1 MTQTARVIEEKI
13 VYGICLAAAIIASL
27 IFIAILAKVF
37 VTAIPSLTFY
47 FLTHAESQTPRLGM
61 GIANAIVGTVII
73 SLIATVLAIP
83 LALGTAV
90 YLQRYAKNRR
100 LAGTF
105 RFFLEVLSGTPSI
118 VIGIFGLLV
127 LVWILRPITGGFSL
141 IAGSVALSILIMPV
155 IERSIEEAITKVPT
169 DLEEGSYALGADQ
182 WQTVR
187 NITLPVALSG
197 ILTGAILGFGR
208 SAEESAVVI
217 LTAGYSQF
225 IPEFTVRANPN
236 LLFGIK
242 IYPLQ
247 DLVGTMPAAVYNS
260 YEMQNIIPV
269 SNAFAIAFVLILFV
283 LVVNITAKIIVN
295 RYFRE
300 NSEKDTGFDLMAK
313 IRSYTKNNPTGK
325 RESNSSPENVYC
337 SESSSAHSP
346 ENAGTNPDYS
356 SPGTEPVQ
364 TQIPAAGNRKNTGL
378 SPINGIKQ
386 VLARFS
392 PWPKKVSPTLF
403 PGRTMSEITSE
414 KPAGRISPPIF
425 IKSLLLTLIPFV
437 SIAVVLIIL
446 SLVVPGFG
454 TSVSTGP
461 GGFVAV
467 LIFTLILG
475 AVCTVV
481 ALFLLR
487 GSLRHVIHKKKNP
500 LLGNRAGALFAV
512 IVGTGL
518 IFTGAY
524 LFTVHTFQSPDATYK
539 GGQGSNWSGILKTP
553 LSILGLGKDQ
563 GNATQSTV
571 NRTAQ
576 LEALLAQ
583 GDEGNAS
590 PTPTAPPATTQ
601 VSANPASANAIAAAT
616 PSSVAATSSVP
627 FKGTLSLREFY
638 QYGNPDRRCI
648 ATIYNTTTLPFY
660 FWWWNEYNRFVMQ
673 TPEPGTK
680 YLVVFIRIENMGQ
693 YSAIVPSAD
702 AVIVTYHGTIYTH
715 QPYFNKTY
723 LSDWQ
728 NDYYSTHLDKL
739 PYQWIREVGQMKRDY
754 AYLTGYNVFGQNTTR
769 TDNLTEVPNPGS
781 DINGKGFFLQPGSS
795 NALDGYLIFDVPDA
809 VVNDPQNAY
818 VQVAFNNISATRWRL
833 GT

>member
-1 MTQTARVIEEKI
+1 MTRTARAIEEKI
-13 VYGICLAAAIIASL
+13 VYWICLTAAAICSL

-37 VTAIPSLTFY
+37 FTGLPSLTLY
-47 FLTHAESQTPRLGM
+47 FLTQAESQTPRMGM
-61 GIANAIVGTVII
+61 GIANAIIGTVII

-100 LAGTF
+100 LAGIF

-141 IAGSVALSILIMPV
+141 IAGSIALSILIMPV

-169 DLEEGSYALGADQ
+169 DLEEGSYALGADR

-208 SAEESAVVI
+208 AAEESAVVI

-225 IPEFTVRANPN
+225 IPEFTVRANSN

-247 DLVGTMPAAVYNS
+247 DLVGTMPYAVYNA
-260 YEMQNIIPV
+260 YEFNNIVPI

-283 LVVNITAKIIVN
+283 LAVNLLAKSIVH

-300 NSEKDTGFDLMAK
+300 ISDENTRPDMIAK
-313 IRSYTKNNPTGK
+313 IRNYIKKNTAGDKKMDTTELRASGQKSSSESVSNNPAAASCPPSFGGEQTPKNDTISNGK
-325 RESNSSPENVYC
+325 AAILTIFKSIQRG
-337 SESSSAHSP
+337 SAKIFSRQKKNQRKP
-346 ENAGTNPDYS
+346 AFL
-356 SPGTEPVQ
+356 Q
-364 TQIPAAGNRKNTGL
+364 TT
-378 SPINGIKQ
+378 NGITSNK
-386 VLARFS
+386 A
-392 PWPKKVSPTLF
+392 KN
-403 PGRTMSEITSE
+403 PGFFDNFVKT
-414 KPAGRISPPIF
+414 F
-425 IKSLLLTLIPFV
+425 LLTLAPFAL
-437 SIAVVLIIL
+437 ITGILIIL
-446 SLVVPGFG
+446 SFIVPKFG
-454 TSVSTGP
+454 TNVSAGP
-461 GGFVAV
+461 GGFMAV

-475 AVCTVV
+475 AVCTLV

-487 GSLRHVIHKKKNP
+487 GSLRYFAHKRKNRI
-500 LLGNRAGALFAV
+500 LGNRAGSLFAV

-518 IFTGAY
+518 VFGGAY
-524 LFTVHTFQSPDATYK
+524 LFTAHAFQPPDASP
-539 GGQGSNWSGILKTP
+539 GGQGSGLSELLKNP
-553 LSILGLGKDQ
+553 LSLFGPGKNQ
-563 GNATQSTV
+563 SSMTQSTA

-576 LEALLAQ
+576 LEALLAEDSDSEP
-583 GDEGNAS
+583 GS
-590 PTPTAPPATTQ
+590 PAQTLAATTT
-601 VSANPASANAIAAAT
+601 VPPVVPKVAATPVPAAAT
-616 PSSVAATSSVP
+616 PSVP
-627 FKGTLSLREFY
+627 LKGTLSLREFY
-638 QYGNPDRRCI
+638 QYGNSDRRCI
-648 ATIYNTTTLPFY
+648 ATVYNTTTLPFY

-673 TPEPGTK
+673 TPEPGNK
-680 YLVVFIRIENMGQ
+680 YLVVFVRIENRGQ

-702 AVIVTYHGTIYTH
+702 AIIVTYHGTTYTH
-715 QPYFNKTY
+715 QSYFNTTY
-723 LSDWQ
+723 ISDWQ

-769 TDNLTEVPNPGS
+769 TDNLTDAPNPGS

-795 NALDGYLIFDVPDA
+795 NAIDGYLIFDVPDA
-809 VVNDPQNAY
+809 VAKDPQNAY